1 MSWMAKLYETYEAS
15 MRLELPESDQPLP
28 ISHTLQNAHIK
39 ITIDGE
45 GNFKRGEVLEKT
57 QVILPATEK
66 SAGRS
71 SGEAAHPLA
80 DKIQY
85 IARDYPQYGGKKP
98 GYFDGYLK
106 QLDKWCSSTS
116 SHSKALAVKK
126 YVEKGTV
133 VHDLVKN
140 KILIIGDDNNLL
152 CPTTEN
158 LKEYFDNNELD
169 RPKIFSVINKD
180 DKTKRYDQGNA
191 LVCWSV
197 EEKPGDPVSDTWKD
211 QELQTAWIN
220 YEVANNA
227 QTGLCYI
234 TGKELPLAVNHPAKL
249 RHTGDKA
256 KLVSSND
263 MSGYTFRGR
272 FTDSKDSMEKQ
283 GAQSVGISFDV
294 TQKAH
299 NALRWLISRQGFRNG
314 DQVVVAWAVS
324 GSDIPQ
330 PMKDTWDLLGEEL
343 QEISAPLPDENNK
356 IDNAI
361 DLGQS
366 FSKALG
372 KYMAG
377 YQANLKVTDNIVIMG
392 LDSATPGRMAV
403 TYYQEFFPEEYIKRV
418 SQWHNDFAWY
428 QRHKIEKNIGEKKSE
443 PRTVWP
449 FSAPSPKAITEVIYD
464 NIIGDDTKKKL
475 KKNAFERILPC
486 IVEARPFPRDLVDKA
501 VQRASNRNA
510 YKLDEQWL
518 WERNLGIA
526 CALYR
531 GYCKRNSKLSKEY
544 LMGLEQDNTSRAYLY
559 GRLLAIAERL
569 EDAALYVAGERRTT
583 TAARLMQRFADRP
596 SSTWR
601 NIELALQPY
610 IQRLKNNRAGFL
622 HNTQTL
628 LDEVMNKFKE
638 GDFVN
643 DKPLS
648 GEFLLAYHSQRL
660 DLRNKTKANEE
671 IELENEGEQA

>member
-1 MSWMAKLYETYEAS
+1 MSWMAKLYDTYES
-15 MRLELPESDQPLP
+15 GMQLDLPESDQLMP

-39 ITIDGE
+39 VTVDGE
-45 GNFKRGEVLEKT
+45 GNFKRAEVLEKT
-57 QVILPATEK
+57 QIVLPATEK

-71 SGEAAHPLA
+71 SGEAPHPLA

-85 IARDYPQYGGKKP
+85 IARDYPEYGGKKP

-106 QLDKWCSSTS
+106 QLEDWCSSVYAHT
-116 SHSKALAVKK
+116 KVQAVRK

-133 VHDLVKN
+133 VKDLVEH
-140 KILIIGDDNNLL
+140 KILYVDEDNNLL
-152 CPTTEN
+152 LSWPKDSES
-158 LKEYFDNNELD
+158 DA
-169 RPKIFSVINKD
+169 PKIFKVLPKE
-180 DKTKRYDQGNA
+180 KGLLDQGNA

-197 EEKPGDPVSDTWKD
+197 EEKQGDPVSDTWKD
-211 QELQTAWIN
+211 QGLQKAWIN
-220 YEVANNA
+220 YEADNST

-234 TGKELPLAVNHPAKL
+234 TGEEMPLAVNHPAKL

-272 FTDSKDSMEKQ
+272 FTDSKNSMEKH
-283 GAQSVGISFDV
+283 GAQSVGISFEV

-299 NALRWLISRQGFRNG
+299 NALRWLISRQSSFRNG
-314 DQVVVAWAVS
+314 DQLVVAWAIS

-330 PMKDTWDLLGEEL
+330 PLEDTWDLLGEEL
-343 QEISAPLPDENNK
+343 HEVANPLSESESR
-356 IDNAI
+356 IDHTI

-366 FSKALG
+366 FSNALG

-377 YQANLKVTDNIVIMG
+377 YQSKLQATDNIVIMG

-403 TYYQEFFPEEYIKRV
+403 TYYQEFFPEVYIARISK
-418 SQWHNDFAWY
+418 WHNDFAWY
-428 QRHKIEKNIGEKKSE
+428 QRHKIEQDVGKTKPESK
-443 PRTVWP
+443 TVWP
-449 FSAPSPKAITEVIYD
+449 ICAPSPKAIWEAVYGSTVSD
-464 NIIGDDTKKKL
+464 SL
-475 KKNAFERILPC
+475 KKNTIERILPC
-486 IVEARPFPRDLVDKA
+486 IVETRPFPRDLVDKA
-501 VQRASNRNA
+501 VRRASNRSS
-510 YKLDEQWL
+510 YKSDEQWL
-518 WERNLGIA
+518 WEKHLGIA

-531 GYCKRNSKLSKEY
+531 GFSKRNPNQNKEY
-544 LMGLEQDNTSRAYLY
+544 IMGLEQNNTSRDYLF

-569 EDAALYVAGERRTT
+569 EDMALYIAGENRST

-596 SSTWR
+596 TSTWR

-622 HNTQTL
+622 HNMQTL
-628 LDEVMNKFKE
+628 LDEVMNNFTE
-638 GDFVN
+638 GEFVN

-660 DLRNKTKANEE
+660 ELKNKTKSKENNEP
-671 IELENEGEQA
+671 ENEGEEA